1 MDATLYN
8 PNLIAG
14 YVSGGILLM
23 VRIGALLRM
32 IPGFRENA
40 VPVRIRVLMVA
51 MLTIIMDV
59 AVGGMYVPVPE
70 DMLTPVM
77 WGVREFLLGTA
88 MGMAVQFLLASLQAA
103 GAAASYSMALSMNSQ
118 IDPTSGDES
127 LSLGA
132 LFSLIGA
139 LVFIALD
146 GHHMVIV
153 TFFEHLKEYPVGFQE
168 FYLPS
173 VDVLGKA
180 AIDLSIT
187 AFMLASPV
195 IVVALTINI
204 GLGFVGKVVP
214 QVNIFGVGLSILM
227 LVGFLVLELSG
238 DAIIHVVEN
247 GVEELPEK
255 MLEFTGSPVG
265 GD

>member
-1 MDATLYN
+1 MDTTIHN

-23 VRIGALLRM
+23 VRLGALMRMVPGLRD
-32 IPGFRENA
+32 NA
-40 VPVRIRVLMVA
+40 VPIRVRVLMVA
-51 MLTIIMDV
+51 ILALIMNV
-59 AVGGMYVPVPE
+59 AVGGMYVPIPE
-70 DMLTPVM
+70 DVVTPAI
-77 WGVREFLLGTA
+77 WGIREFLLGTT
-88 MGMAVQFLLASLQAA
+88 MGLAIQFLLGSLQAA

-132 LFSLIGA
+132 LFSIVGA
-139 LVFIALD
+139 LVFICLD
-146 GHHMVIV
+146 GHHIVIL

-173 VDVLGKA
+173 AEVLGQA

-214 QVNIFGVGLSILM
+214 QVNIFGIGLSLLM
-227 LVGFLVLELSG
+227 LVGFLALELSG
-238 DAIIHVVEN
+238 DAVIQVVRH
-247 GVEELPEK
+247 GVAELPEK
-255 MLEFTGSPVG
+255 MLEFTGTPVG

>member
-1 MDATLYN
+1 
-8 PNLIAG
+8 
-14 YVSGGILLM
+14 M

-32 IPGFRENA
+32 VPGFRENA
-40 VPVRIRVLMVA
+40 VPVRIRVLIVA
-51 MLTIIMDV
+51 MLTIIMDI
-59 AVGGMYVPVPE
+59 AVGGMYVPIPG
-70 DMLTPVM
+70 DLATPIIWV
-77 WGVREFLLGTA
+77 VREFLLGTA
-88 MGMAVQFLLASLQAA
+88 MGMAVQVLLASLQAA

-132 LFSLIGA
+132 LFSIIGA
-139 LVFIALD
+139 LIFIALD

-173 VDVLGKA
+173 LEVLAKA
-180 AIDLSIT
+180 AVDLAIT
-187 AFMLASPV
+187 AFLLASPV
-195 IVVALTINI
+195 IVVALSVNI

-227 LVGFLVLELSG
+227 LIGFLVLELSG
-238 DAIIHVVEN
+238 DAIILVVEH
-247 GVEELPEK
+247 GVEELPEQ
-255 MLEFTGSPVG
+255 MLEFTGSSVEG
-265 GD
+265 G